1 MTITFKVSE
10 KTKNKMIE
18 YYKDLKKE
26 VKVDYYLFQA
36 KENKVTIT
44 LYKSGKVVFQG
55 RNSDIISNKW
65 YMLEN
70 NISITDSLLSQKEEI
85 DYMNCNSIGSDEAGC
100 GDYFGP
106 IVVTATYVK
115 KEDIP
120 YLKSINVKDSKK
132 LSDLEIVKIVPKII
146 NVIKYKS
153 TICYNKDY
161 NDIYNKNINMNKIK
175 AMMHNQVLYELN
187 KEVNDV
193 VDYIIVDK
201 FVNSNKYYEYLNDNK
216 FIQKDITFIAK
227 AEDKNLAVA
236 CSSIISRYIFLKEF
250 NSIEKEIGINIP
262 KGANKDI
269 TKSINE
275 IVNKFGKNKLKEIA
289 KINFRNSKK
298 RM

>member
-1 MTITFKVSE
+1 
-10 KTKNKMIE
+10 
-18 YYKDLKKE
+18 
-26 VKVDYYLFQA
+26 
-36 KENKVTIT
+36 
-44 LYKSGKVVFQG
+44 
-55 RNSDIISNKW
+55 
-65 YMLEN
+65 
-70 NISITDSLLSQKEEI
+70 
-85 DYMNCNSIGSDEAGC
+85 
-100 GDYFGP
+100 
-106 IVVTATYVK
+106 
-115 KEDIP
+115 
-120 YLKSINVKDSKK
+120 
-132 LSDLEIVKIVPKII
+132 
-146 NVIKYKS
+146 
-153 TICYNKDY
+153 
-161 NDIYNKNINMNKIK
+161 MNKIK
-175 AMMHNQVLYELN
+175 
-187 KEVNDV
+187 D

-201 FVNSNKYYEYLNDNK
+201 FVDNNKYYEYLNDNK